1 MNPCTSQRH
10 LSFNLRNCLCVVID
24 HATLVG
30 RKFVENFNI
39 LRKKWMG
46 DFVVVVLNSQWLVFL
61 SYASLTT
68 LVFMFYTKKIYF
80 FQKSLSNTFFSNSVC
95 LKILFKWRN
104 FFYWRQ
110 SISKETL
117 LCPYLCIVCDKGKGK
132 VWRKSFTDLW
142 ILWAFELVGTGKE
155 PFIYYVITCRG
166 EGGEKMPIFII
177 FSTKNMLT

>member
-10 LSFNLRNCLCVVID
+10 LSFDLRNCLCVVID

-155 PFIYYVITCRG
+155 ETLQFQ
-166 EGGEKMPIFII
+166 FH
-177 FSTKNMLT
+177 